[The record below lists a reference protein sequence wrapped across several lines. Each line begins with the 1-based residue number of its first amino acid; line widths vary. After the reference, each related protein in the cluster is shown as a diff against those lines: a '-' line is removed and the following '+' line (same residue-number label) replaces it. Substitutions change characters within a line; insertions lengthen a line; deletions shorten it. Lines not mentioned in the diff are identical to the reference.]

1 VSFLQKLLF
10 GESVLPPS
18 VDYHIKRQRRKTLAL
33 HILNDARVEVRA
45 PKWVSK
51 RDIESFVQERT
62 SWALQEQKK
71 ALQKLASQASYCD
84 GQYHDYLGQK
94 YPLSITEAG
103 RASIYFQDDI
113 FIISVRDPNDE
124 EQIKAT
130 LERWYRRQGEVFF
143 AQRLAICYQGLPI
156 DTLDFRPL
164 PDLTLRKMRNRWGS
178 CSSKGAVTLNSLLM
192 KMPLE
197 CIDYVIMHELCH
209 LWEFNHSKAFYQLMS
224 RLMPEWKRHKALLE
238 ELA

>member
-10 GESVLPPS
+10 GEDVLPPS

-62 SWALQEQKK
+62 SWALQEQQK
-71 ALQKLASQASYCD
+71 ALQKLASQARYLD
-84 GQYHDYLGQK
+84 GECHYYLGQQ
-94 YPLSITEAG
+94 YLLSVTEAG
-103 RASIYFQDDI
+103 RASTHFQDSI
-113 FIISVRDPNDE
+113 FTVKVRNPDDE
-124 EQIKAT
+124 AQVKAA
-130 LERWYRRQGEVFF
+130 LERWYRRQGEAFF
-143 AQRLAICYQGLPI
+143 AQRLAICYQRLPI
-156 DTLDFRPL
+156 ETLDFRPL
-164 PDLTLRKMRNRWGS
+164 PNLSLRKMRNRWGS
-178 CSSKGAVTLNSLLM
+178 CSSKGAITLNSLLM
-192 KMPLE
+192 KMPVE
-197 CIDYVIMHELCH
+197 CIDYVIVHELCH